1 MFAVYFV
8 FVFLFLEFTY
18 FYFLNSFQ
26 KVKLISFLFL
36 FCFLYTFFM
45 TVLFPK
51 FVLLGFTS
59 LLSPP
64 FHGCTSAKYVLPP
77 TAVAQ
82 SNSLHHHPKLLFI
95 KSTNQNLVHTWGHPL
110 HWVVTRPQPDA
121 GHLSPAARRARRVA
135 AVPTATPK
143 ATLRSRRRGPL
154 RTSPG
159 ADGSGGLG
167 NGPWMPTG
175 MRRPPQSVPLFRSA
189 AVRGTHGHW
198 IVGQGPMC
206 VGEGGQD
213 LDRGKGNEISF
224 IFSIFFGQNCFF
236 CLFFLSRVFWGVPAR
251 NWFCWDTFC
260 IFLPRPNFLSFFL
273 SFLNFSPNK
282 LHIFGFSM
290 FA

>member
-1 MFAVYFV
+1 MSLQDQLCLAPKMENRFFLLWFIFIVVYSFHLYSLYP
-8 FVFLFLEFTY
+8 FVFLYFIFISCSFISYVCSLFWFWFFIFRIHL

-167 NGPWMPTG
+167 NGRWMPTG

-198 IVGQGPMC
+198 IVGQGPMF
-206 VGEGGQD
+206 GGR
-213 LDRGKGNEISF
+213 LDRI
-224 IFSIFFGQNCFF
+224 
-236 CLFFLSRVFWGVPAR
+236 
-251 NWFCWDTFC
+251 
-260 IFLPRPNFLSFFL
+260 
-273 SFLNFSPNK
+273 
-282 LHIFGFSM
+282 
-290 FA
+290 